1 MKERQRQAEETFR
14 LAIDEGRNAPT
25 RGQLRLVGP
34 DDSFNLNP
42 MLLHNISVSPYFQKC
57 YNKIKDWSTLVD
69 EIYYEVK
76 HMEPWTPGKH
86 ISTLKAHHVCDA
98 YVNVYRLLWILLL

>member
-1 MKERQRQAEETFR
+1 MSRAALWRQEANVKERQRQAEETFR
-14 LAIDEGRNAPT
+14 LAIDEGRSAPA
-25 RGQLRLVGP
+25 RGQLRLHGP

-57 YNKIKDWSTLVD
+57 YNKLKDWNALVD

-76 HMEPWTPGKH
+76 HMEPWTPGKA
-86 ISTLKAHHVCDA
+86 SAVA
-98 YVNVYRLLWILLL
+98 